1 MKIVDDLLLKY
12 TRYLTVSLDFH
23 SYFIIAKEII
33 EEIVLKDNTMVNQRY
48 MFLSLIRYVV
58 FSQQHLESILIHF
71 FLETTP

>member
-48 MFLSLIRYVV
+48 MFLSLIRYVF